1 MPSRR
6 PIVVYLAAAFMVVS
20 AISALM
26 SFLFPSPWTGGLD
39 GALEDTVRWSVTR
52 SVTSGMSAWLAS
64 LIRLASPGLL
74 HRSSSRQAAA
84 WLV

>member
-20 AISALM
+20 AVSALM

-64 LIRLASPGLL
+64 LIRPASP
-74 HRSSSRQAAA
+74 RFVTQIVKRAA